1 VVARII
7 PKVNHNLARLTTT
20 SWAFLFNMKKEA
32 YYFSHDSNAKDDPK
46 ILQLRME
53 MGWEGYG
60 LFWALVEML
69 RNESDHRMRTHYK
82 SIAFALHSQ
91 EDSIQRII
99 NDFDLF
105 GIDDQFFWSE
115 SLLKRMEMK
124 EERSEKARESAK
136 KRWNQSNDANAMRT
150 HSEGNADAM
159 QLKESKVKE
168 IKEIKE
174 KENKVNED
182 SHNAIFRE
190 LWNNKIWLERL
201 AINWKTDLDE
211 VKNHLNTFRQE
222 CIFKADFKENEKLAK
237 EHFFNWVKRGNP
249 IVKKESPREN
259 IFAKIYQ
266 EELKKSKQ

>member
-1 VVARII
+1 
-7 PKVNHNLARLTTT
+7 
-20 SWAFLFNMKKEA
+20 MKKEA

-69 RNESDHRMRTHYK
+69 RNESDYRMRTHYK
-82 SIAFALHSQ
+82 SIAFALHTQ

-136 KRWNQSNDANAMRT
+136 KRWNQSNSANAMQT
-150 HSEGNADAM
+150 HSESNADAM
-159 QLKESKVKE
+159 QLKESKGKE
-168 IKEIKE
+168 IKENEINERETKADPLSLFGLEDIFLELDKEKPLKRPYFKRMAEIHNLNDKEVKEAFTKWSVIKE
-174 KENKVNED
+174 GESMTINKAENSFNL
-182 SHNAIFRE
+182 F
-190 LWNNKIWLERL
+190 LQNN
-201 AINWKTDLDE
+201 
-211 VKNHLNTFRQE
+211 
-222 CIFKADFKENEKLAK
+222 FKSYIHKAK
-237 EHFFNWVKRGNP
+237 EEKPKSKNVFADMYQELL
-249 IVKKESPREN
+249 KE
-259 IFAKIYQ
+259 
-266 EELKKSKQ
+266 EELKKQSNP